1 MSSSSRALWIS
12 RSEYKDLVL
21 LPLLLLV
28 VGEVELV
35 SAWRIV
41 LHKPSKDDGWTL
53 GFPLASLRASEVT
66 LARILDSRSDWV
78 VRIGDVV
85 WGGVVGKKY
94 VGVCVCPF

>member
-1 MSSSSRALWIS
+1 MSSSSRAIWIS

-78 VRIGDVV
+78 VRIGEDSIRVV
-85 WGGVVGKKY
+85 WWGRNMF
-94 VGVCVCPF
+94 VCVRPF